1 VVGVALL
8 QTPAF
13 SCCTA
18 CSRPVVEALRTRGF
32 DFVRDVCAD
41 SSVLEHTSGV
51 AEHLEKIDEAD
62 PCFGEED
69 DF

>member
-1 VVGVALL
+1 
-8 QTPAF
+8 
-13 SCCTA
+13 
-18 CSRPVVEALRTRGF
+18 VEALRSRGF
-32 DFVRDVCAD
+32 EFVRDVCAD